1 MPPLSS
7 LVHRL
12 TWPLIKARSFQG
24 APPHRP
30 KLVNLQYTQREA
42 WGPVSS
48 SLLPPPGVQLVDW
61 ACPLTSGPKLS
72 IEMVIRGPAFL
83 PGAIPSL
90 PETGSLPTPSLWSN
104 VYINKDVAST
114 TAYQDAPVP
123 LPLGLSPHSPSASH
137 RRVTFFR
144 GQSSPHPSHRPS
156 NQWPGPSIPQHIN
169 LHLSA
174 ADV

>member
-1 MPPLSS
+1 M
-7 LVHRL
+7 
-12 TWPLIKARSFQG
+12 
-24 APPHRP
+24 
-30 KLVNLQYTQREA
+30 
-42 WGPVSS
+42 SS
-48 SLLPPPGVQLVDW
+48 SLLPPPPGVQLVDW
-61 ACPLTSGPKLS
+61 ACPLTSGPKSS

-83 PGAIPSL
+83 PGAISCL

-114 TAYQDAPVP
+114 TTYQDAPVP
-123 LPLGLSPHSPSASH
+123 LPFGLSPHSPSASH

-169 LHLSA
+169 LRLSA
-174 ADV
+174 WTFDPYWAHHIEPPSSCATDSCGLHSCPPHFPLCL

>member
-1 MPPLSS
+1 M
-7 LVHRL
+7 
-12 TWPLIKARSFQG
+12 
-24 APPHRP
+24 
-30 KLVNLQYTQREA
+30 
-42 WGPVSS
+42 SS
-48 SLLPPPGVQLVDW
+48 SLLPAPPGVQLVDW
-61 ACPLTSGPKLS
+61 ACPLTSGPKSS

-123 LPLGLSPHSPSASH
+123 LPFGLSPHSPSASH

-156 NQWPGPSIPQHIN
+156 NEWPGPSIPHHIN
-169 LHLSA
+169 LC
-174 ADV
+174 